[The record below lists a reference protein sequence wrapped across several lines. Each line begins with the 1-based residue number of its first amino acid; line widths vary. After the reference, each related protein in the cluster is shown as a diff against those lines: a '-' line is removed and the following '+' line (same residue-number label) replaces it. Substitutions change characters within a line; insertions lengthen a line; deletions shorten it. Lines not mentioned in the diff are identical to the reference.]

1 MPELLL
7 QLEMLS
13 DFGNY
18 VYKKIVT
25 QGLLLLSFIF
35 LISLALTH
43 PLPLSPLPLPNRH
56 LWKTPSYKNAM
67 NFKEPTG
74 WNFGRLPF
82 YKNLFSL
89 EFEIGSYSGIN
100 SGIIAFKTL
109 KSFTQCLVLLLY
121 WKAYKRALSCW
132 LVSMSTLM
140 LRSIFSTKH
149 CRTSRNFNTVRINS
163 GKWMSTILNSS
174 KLF

>member
-13 DFGNY
+13 DFWELRLQENSDPGS
-18 VYKKIVT
+18 T
-25 QGLLLLSFIF
+25 AALLHFSY
-35 LISLALTH
+35 LAHQTH
-43 PLPLSPLPLPNRH
+43 PLPLSPLPLPNWH

-149 CRTSRNFNTVRINS
+149 CRTSRNFNTIRINS